1 MLEFNDVLVE
11 GAEKTVSMMA
21 QDRQLTCIT
30 GGSSK
35 VRTQLLLAMMG
46 LAKIKSGF
54 VCIDGEP
61 LEASNLKTFRQMMS
75 YAPSQLVADGEINVY
90 EPPTVQDVFS
100 WKDNREADI
109 SNGLLEEEMKRTM
122 APHDKAQLLAV
133 AVLRKRPILLVD
145 QPDALSAGYLRQLV
159 SNGLQVI
166 VSSDDPT
173 IHSSSDNIIE
183 I

>member
-21 QDRQLTCIT
+21 QERQLTCIT

-61 LEASNLKTFRQMMS
+61 LEVSNLKTFRQMMS

-90 EPPTVQDVFS
+90 EPPAQ
-100 WKDNREADI
+100 
-109 SNGLLEEEMKRTM
+109 
-122 APHDKAQLLAV
+122 APYPTGRSARCAICRLPAPTGIQRV
-133 AVLRKRPILLVD
+133 AGHRQQRRP
-145 QPDALSAGYLRQLV
+145 Y
-159 SNGLQVI
+159 
-166 VSSDDPT
+166 
-173 IHSSSDNIIE
+173 HS
-183 I
+183 